1 MLGDLSGRRILITGG
16 ATGIGAATAKKFVA
30 AGASVVI
37 GDINEKDGID
47 LINELNKFDKVAFFQ
62 KCDVSD
68 EVDIF
73 KLINFSNE
81 SMSGIDGLVTSAAIA
96 KSTTIPIDEFQ
107 SEDWLDTISVNL
119 TGTYLAIKHSVP
131 LLEKS
136 GRGVVLMIASGAGV
150 KGGSSMVGYGA
161 SKGGVSGLFLTIEK
175 NLAERNIRTNLICPG
190 GISTPLKLDIMQ
202 KQSKVLG
209 NEFIDY
215 STLGDPDGI
224 GDILSF
230 LMSNEADYVRGAIF
244 TK

>member
-1 MLGDLSGRRILITGG
+1 MGFHG
-16 ATGIGAATAKKFVA
+16 
-30 AGASVVI
+30 
-37 GDINEKDGID
+37 NH
-47 LINELNKFDKVAFFQ
+47 Q
-62 KCDVSD
+62 K
-68 EVDIF
+68 
-73 KLINFSNE
+73 
-81 SMSGIDGLVTSAAIA
+81 TSR
-96 KSTTIPIDEFQ
+96 TIDEFQ